1 MSRGANTIRLHDSNA
16 SAPKTSF
23 AEQLQETLNAVPTH
37 AWYATPSGTL
47 IFVNEK
53 AADYGGLPKDHSLRL
68 GIDTG
73 APWDAHIP
81 FLHPDDHDETR
92 RVWSSCL
99 RTGTAGEVSFR
110 ARNGHGSYRWFIS
123 RVEPTRA
130 RDGTLLY
137 WTGVNF
143 EIEGHKQ
150 TEFYLKEAQR
160 LAHVGSWAF
169 SATGFGHWSS
179 QLFEIHGLDPGN
191 APSIPEYLNL
201 VHPEDR
207 GFVRQAI
214 QVMLSDHREFD
225 FTKRI
230 VRPDGV
236 IRHVRCVGVPLG
248 DGETFQGFAGTG
260 IDVTEQEQLT
270 EELRRSELELRQI
283 LDLTPQLIAVFGP
296 HRERLYLNR
305 TSLDYFGFNLDEWR
319 AAPPGPDIHPDD
331 AERLRS
337 QWDRA
342 ILSASAFEIE
352 VRFRRNDGV
361 YRWFLIRCNPVRD
374 DQGKVLR
381 WYAACTDIEDRKG
394 HEERLQQENTAL
406 RAEIGQSSRFEEI
419 VGSSKPLR
427 KVLAELGKVAP
438 TDSTVLILGET
449 GTGKELI
456 ARAIHRRSKRA
467 ARPFVGVNCGA
478 IPASLI
484 ASELFGHE
492 KGAFTGATQRR
503 LGRFEAANGGTIF
516 LDEVGDLPPDIQI
529 ALLRVLQEREIQ
541 RVGGDKPTPVDVRV
555 LAATHRD
562 LEKLVSEGKFRED
575 LFYRLNVVPLTMPP
589 LRERVADIPV
599 LVAYFIAGFGKRGGK
614 KFDTIEKKTMESL
627 CAYSWPGNVRELQ
640 NVIERAVT
648 LSDTKTFTV
657 DRAWLNRRRP
667 DIHRT
672 GAALSDMLL
681 AHERV
686 AIEAALSECHGR
698 LSGPTGAAAKLGL
711 PTSTLNSKIKRLGI
725 DTYRFKSEHATQ

>member
-1 MSRGANTIRLHDSNA
+1 MSRGANTVRLRDSNA
-16 SAPKTSF
+16 PAPNTSF
-23 AEQLQETLNAVPTH
+23 AEQLRGTLNAVPTH
-37 AWYATPSGTL
+37 AWYATPSGAL
-47 IFVNEK
+47 IFLNEK
-53 AADYGGLPKDHSLRL
+53 AADYGGLPKDHPLRL

-73 APWDAHIP
+73 APWDAHIQ

-92 RVWSSCL
+92 RVWSNCL
-99 RTGTAGEVSFR
+99 RTGNAGEVSFR
-110 ARNGHGSYRWFIS
+110 ARDAHGSYRWFVS

-130 RDGTLLY
+130 SDGTLLY
-137 WTGVNF
+137 WTGVNL

-169 SATGFGHWSS
+169 SAAGFEHWSS
-179 QLFEIHGLDPGN
+179 QLFEIHGVKPGKP
-191 APSIPEYLNL
+191 PSIPEYMNL

-207 GFVRQAI
+207 GFVTQAI
-214 QVMLSDHREFD
+214 QGMLSDHREFD

-248 DGETFQGFAGTG
+248 DGKSFQGFAGTG
-260 IDVTEQEQLT
+260 IDVSEQEQLT
-270 EELRRSELELRQI
+270 EELRRSELELRKI
-283 LDLTPQLIAVFGP
+283 LDLAPQLIAVFGP

-305 TSLDYFGFNLDEWR
+305 MSLDYFGFDLDEWR
-319 AAPPGPDIHPDD
+319 VAPPGPDIHPDD
-331 AERLRS
+331 TDRLRS
-337 QWDRA
+337 QWGRA
-342 ILSASAFEIE
+342 ISSASAFEIE
-352 VRFRRNDGV
+352 VRFRRNDGI
-361 YRWFLIRCNPVRD
+361 YRWFLIRCNPVCD

-381 WYAACTDIEDRKG
+381 WYAACTDIEDRKRL
-394 HEERLQQENTAL
+394 EERLQQENTAL
-406 RAEIGQSSRFEEI
+406 RAEMGQSSIFEEI
-419 VGSSKPLR
+419 VGSSEPLR
-427 KVLAELGKVAP
+427 KVLAEVGKVAP

-562 LEKLVSEGKFRED
+562 LEKLVTEGKFRED

-589 LRERVADIPV
+589 LRERVADISV
-599 LVAYFIAGFGKRGGK
+599 LVEYFIAGFAKRSGK
-614 KFDTIEKKTMESL
+614 KCDAIEKKTMEL
-627 CAYSWPGNVRELQ
+627 LKAYNWPGNVRELQ

-648 LSDTKTFTV
+648 LSDTKTFMV
-657 DRAWLNRRRP
+657 DPAWLNRRKP
-667 DIHRT
+667 GIHRT
-672 GAALSDMLL
+672 AAVLSDMLV
-681 AHERV
+681 AHEKE

-698 LSGPTGAAAKLGL
+698 VSGPTGAAARLGL

-725 DTYRFKSEHATQ
+725 DTYRFKSEQATQ

>member
-1 MSRGANTIRLHDSNA
+1 MSGVANTVRLRDLNA
-16 SAPKTSF
+16 SASNTPF
-23 AEQLQETLNAVPTH
+23 AEQLREILNAVPTH

-47 IFVNEK
+47 IFVNKK
-53 AADYGGLPKDHSLRL
+53 AADYGGLPQDHPLRH

-73 APWDAHIP
+73 APWDSHIP

-92 RVWSSCL
+92 RVWSNCL

-110 ARNGHGSYRWFIS
+110 ARDAHGSYRWFAS
-123 RVEPTRA
+123 RAEPTRA
-130 RDGTLLY
+130 TDGTLLY
-137 WTGVNF
+137 WTGVNL
-143 EIEGHKQ
+143 EIEEHKQ
-150 TEFYLKEAQR
+150 AEFYLKEAQR

-169 SATGFGHWSS
+169 NATGFGHWSS
-179 QLFEIHGLDPGN
+179 QLFEIHGLTPGK
-191 APSIPEYLNL
+191 APSISEYINL

-207 GFVRQAI
+207 AFVTQAI
-214 QVMLSDHREFD
+214 QGMLSDPRAFD

-236 IRHVRCVGVPLG
+236 IRHVRFVGVPLG
-248 DGETFQGFAGTG
+248 DGEGFQGFAGTG
-260 IDVTEQEQLT
+260 MDVTEREQRT
-270 EELRRSELELRQI
+270 EESRRSELELRQI

-305 TSLDYFGFNLDEWR
+305 TSLDYCGFTLDEWR
-319 AAPPGPDIHPDD
+319 AAPPGPDVHPDD
-331 AERLRS
+331 AEGLRL
-337 QWDRA
+337 QWSRA
-342 ILSASAFEIE
+342 ITSASAFETE
-352 VRFRRNDGV
+352 VRFRRHDGV
-361 YRWFLIRCNPVRD
+361 YRWFLIRCNPVCD

-381 WYAACTDIEDRKG
+381 RYVACTDIEDRKG
-394 HEERLQQENTAL
+394 LEERLQEENTAL
-406 RAEIGQSSRFEEI
+406 RAQVGQSSIFEEI
-419 VGSSKPLR
+419 VGSSEPLR
-427 KVLAELGKVAP
+427 KVLAEVGKVAP

-467 ARPFVGVNCGA
+467 ARAFVGVNCGA

-516 LDEVGDLPPDIQI
+516 LDEIGDLPPDIQI

-541 RVGGDKPTPVDVRV
+541 RVGGDKPIPVDVRV

-599 LVAYFIAGFGKRGGK
+599 LVQYFITGFGKRDGK
-614 KFDTIEKKTMESL
+614 KFDTIEKRTMDVL
-627 CAYSWPGNVRELQ
+627 RAYSWPGNVRELQ

-648 LSDTKTFTV
+648 LSDTKTFIV
-657 DRAWLNRRRP
+657 DQAWLNRRRP
-667 DIHRT
+667 DTHQT
-672 GAALSDMLL
+672 VAALGNMLVE
-681 AHERV
+681 HEKE
-686 AIEAALSECHGR
+686 AIEAALAECHGR
-698 LSGPTGAAAKLGL
+698 LSGPTGAAAKLGV

-725 DTYRFKSEHATQ
+725 DTYRFKSPQAKP